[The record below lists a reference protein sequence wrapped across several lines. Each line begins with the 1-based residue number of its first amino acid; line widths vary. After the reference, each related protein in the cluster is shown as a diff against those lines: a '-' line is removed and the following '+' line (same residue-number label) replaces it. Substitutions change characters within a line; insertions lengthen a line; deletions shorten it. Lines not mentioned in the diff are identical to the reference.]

1 MQRAILSIFLFT
13 FVALAPA
20 KDHQPPA
27 LQPAT
32 NYPAVDFHATEQVA
46 VAADP
51 CDTPDKCAFFRIDY
65 LKYGFLPV
73 RAIVTNNSD
82 ASISLAE
89 ARIDFYTGEGDKVLA
104 AVPEDVERR
113 TDTIANPATPGVVLP
128 APFPRIHA
136 HSHNKDKQIQGDFDA
151 YGFQSL
157 TVEAHATRAG
167 FLFYNIQ
174 GLGHPLEGARLE
186 VRELRDASGKDLAP
200 FDVSFDNYPAARRH

>member
-32 NYPAVDFHATEQVA
+32 NYPAVDSHATEQVA

-51 CDTPDKCAFFRIDY
+51 CDTPDKCPFFSIDY

-73 RAIVTNNSD
+73 RVIVTNNSG
-82 ASISLAE
+82 APISLAQ

-128 APFPRIHA
+128 APFPRIHP
-136 HSHNKDKQIQGDFDA
+136 HSHNKDKQIQGDFDTF
-151 YGFQSL
+151 GFQTL
-157 TVEAHATRAG
+157 TVDAHATRAG

-174 GLGHPLEGARLE
+174 GLNHPLEGARLV
-186 VRELRDASGKDLAP
+186 VRELRDASDRDLLPFTVP
-200 FDVSFDNYPAARRH
+200 FDEYHTAGRH